1 MQGWETVLAAVGGLV
16 LGLGLGVLLG
26 RRGGQGDGQSQ
37 RLREVAS
44 RLRTV
49 VVPVLERQATT
60 LGVPIAERGPV
71 DGDGIEVTLALGTAI
86 QRREEREDL
95 PFSDTL
101 EISRGELG
109 RQGGQKRSS

>member
-1 MQGWETVLAAVGGLV
+1 MQGWEAVLAAVGGLV

-26 RRGGQGDGQSQ
+26 RRGVQDGADTQ
-37 RLREVAS
+37 RLREGVS

-49 VVPVLERQATT
+49 VVPVLERHAST
-60 LGVPIAERGPV
+60 LGVPSVERGPV
-71 DGDGIEVTLALGTAI
+71 DGDGLEVALALGTAI

-109 RQGGQKRSS
+109 RHGGQKR